1 MMSHTMGRLIAC
13 LTLTAAL
20 LAEPHAGL
28 SASSGTNEEDPLAEC
43 AKKMEKMFSIITIPV
58 QNLDLDHLKVKLVQQ
73 YIVYIP
79 LKEPRG
85 EIRAVQWAAKEPD
98 VVLEFIRLIRT
109 GKIGAVGVWPFR
121 HNPGEIYI
129 SRGVP
134 LEVIRSCQKEQ
145 LQEAFGTCTECE
157 MAEWQNIRP

>member
-1 MMSHTMGRLIAC
+1 MPQIPGRLIAC
-13 LTLTAAL
+13 LALMAAL

-43 AKKMEKMFSIITIPV
+43 AKKMEKMFSIVTIPV

-85 EIRAVQWAAKEPD
+85 EIRAVQWAAKEPGMA
-98 VVLEFIRLIRT
+98 LEFIRFLRT
-109 GKIGAVGVWPFR
+109 GKIGAVGVWPLL

-134 LEVIRSCQKEQ
+134 LDVIRSCQKEQ
-145 LQEAFGTCTECE
+145 LQEAFGKCVDCE
-157 MAEWQNIRP
+157 VAEWLNVKP

>member
-1 MMSHTMGRLIAC
+1 MPYVIGRLIAC
-13 LTLTAAL
+13 LALTVVL
-20 LAEPHAGL
+20 LVEPRTGL
-28 SASSGTNEEDPLAEC
+28 SASSGANEEDPLAEC
-43 AKKMEKMFSIITIPV
+43 AKKMEKMFSPITIPV
-58 QNLDLDHLKVKLVQQ
+58 QELALDRLKVKLVQQ

-98 VVLEFIRLIRT
+98 VALEFIRLLRT
-109 GKIGAVGVWPFR
+109 GKIGAVSVWPFL

-134 LEVIRSCQKEQ
+134 LEVIKSCQKEQ
-145 LQEAFGTCTECE
+145 LREAFGKCTDCDV
-157 MAEWQNIRP
+157 AEWLNVKP